1 MKVIRDYLTSDE
13 LNYIVNAMLEKE
25 TALEREIVKVG
36 LIAQLVTDDEDIDK
50 LNNCNDIYDK
60 VVADNT
66 INFSAIIN
74 NYDIIDKIV
83 AEEMGTN
90 KILKD
95 FATEISTKLDES
107 IKNLDLNL
115 AINQLKEL
123 AEKEENGVKPIKERK
138 NGRSTK

>member
-95 FATEISTKLDES
+95 FVTEISTKLDES

-115 AINQLKEL
+115 AIKITTEL
-123 AEKEENGVKPIKERK
+123 AEKEEDGVKPIKERK

>member
-36 LIAQLVTDDEDIDK
+36 LIAQLITDDEDIDK

-60 VVADNT
+60 VIADNT

-95 FATEISTKLDES
+95 FVTEISTKLDES

-123 AEKEENGVKPIKERK
+123 AEKEEDGVKPIKERK